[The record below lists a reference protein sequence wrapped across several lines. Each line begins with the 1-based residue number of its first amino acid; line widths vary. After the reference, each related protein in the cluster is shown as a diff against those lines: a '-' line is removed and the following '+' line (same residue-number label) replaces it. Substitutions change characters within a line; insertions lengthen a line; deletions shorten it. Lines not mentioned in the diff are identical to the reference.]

1 MQFSSILAIFASV
14 ALTVSA
20 APADPVPD
28 TVAIRDSDGANDL
41 QARDCAGFAACVKNE
56 CKYVAKEGKL
66 GCRLACGIIHKCH

>member
-1 MQFSSILAIFASV
+1 MQFSSLLAIFASV

-28 TVAIRDSDGANDL
+28 TLAVRDSDGANNL
-41 QARDCAGFAACVKNE
+41 EARDCAGARACVRDE

-66 GCRLACGIIHKCH
+66 GCRLACGIMHNCH

>member
-1 MQFSSILAIFASV
+1 MQFSSVLAIFASV

-20 APADPVPD
+20 VPVDPVLD
-28 TVAIRDSDGANDL
+28 NLAVRDSDEANIL
-41 QARDCAGFAACVKNE
+41 EARDCAGYNTCVKTE